1 LKKNPYIQTYVDS
14 IFKSFYFLFLRGTG
28 CSEISNK
35 NLKSQEMFQKYTLN
49 AFIVLIEII

>member
-1 LKKNPYIQTYVDS
+1 LKENHYIQTYVDQL
-14 IFKSFYFLFLRGTG
+14 FKSYFLFLRSTG